1 MCNPCER
8 RTLHVMSNTKLLVT
22 GASGHLGR
30 RVVELLLEKGAHII
44 AVTRDPAKLADF
56 AKRGVEVRKGSFD
69 DDVETLAKTFSGAAR
84 LLIIS
89 TDAIDGAGTR
99 LKQHTRAVDAA
110 KRAGV
115 KHLVYTSLTNADS
128 SPVTFAPDHAGTE
141 RAIIDSGL
149 SYSIL
154 RNNWYTEY
162 LQPGV
167 SHALATGDLAGAA
180 GKGTVGY
187 VSREDCAHA
196 AAGAL
201 ARDVNEKRIYE
212 ITGPAAVGYD
222 ELASTAAE
230 VFGKPV
236 RYVELPHAT
245 FVGVLQGAGLPEPY
259 AIAVAS
265 FQTAT
270 REGKMGVVTNAV
282 QELSGRAPISVK
294 AYLANNKGAFGA

>member
-1 MCNPCER
+1 
-8 RTLHVMSNTKLLVT
+8 MSNTKLLVT

-30 RVVELLLEKGAHII
+30 RVVELLLEKNANVI
-44 AVTRDPAKLADF
+44 AVTRDPGKLVDF
-56 AKRGVEVRKGSFD
+56 AERGVEVRQGSFD
-69 DDVETLAKTFSGAAR
+69 DDVDQLARSFAGADR

-89 TDAIDGAGTR
+89 TDAIDAHGTR

-115 KHLVYTSLTNADS
+115 GHIVYTSLTNADT

-149 SYSIL
+149 GYSIL

-162 LQPGV
+162 LQPGLA
-167 SHALATGDLAGAA
+167 HALATGDLAGAA

-187 VSREDCAHA
+187 VSREDCARA

-201 ARDVNEKRIYE
+201 ARDVAEKRTYE
-212 ITGPAAVGYD
+212 ITGPDALGYD
-222 ELASTAAE
+222 AVAAIAAE
-230 VFGKPV
+230 VFAKPV
-236 RYVELPHAT
+236 RYVELPHAK
-245 FVGVLQGAGLPEPY
+245 FVGVLQHAGLPEPY

-294 AYLANNKGAFGA
+294 AYLANNKGAFGV